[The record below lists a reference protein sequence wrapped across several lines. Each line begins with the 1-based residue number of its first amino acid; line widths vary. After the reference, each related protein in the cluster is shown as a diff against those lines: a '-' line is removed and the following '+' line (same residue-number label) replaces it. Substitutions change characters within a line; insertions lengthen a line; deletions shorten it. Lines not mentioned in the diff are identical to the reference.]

1 MRTLS
6 PKQICDDR
14 ICLPKTSSFAVINS
28 GLVGETLIDITPP
41 IPIPPHVAGPHDKEC
56 KEEGAIVC
64 HRDIVAGYI
73 GPSTDEMVRLWVMI
87 GRKQKRLQAEFNAKH
102 GT

>member
-1 MRTLS
+1 M
-6 PKQICDDR
+6 
-14 ICLPKTSSFAVINS
+14 
-28 GLVGETLIDITPP
+28 
-41 IPIPPHVAGPHDKEC
+41 
-56 KEEGAIVC
+56 C